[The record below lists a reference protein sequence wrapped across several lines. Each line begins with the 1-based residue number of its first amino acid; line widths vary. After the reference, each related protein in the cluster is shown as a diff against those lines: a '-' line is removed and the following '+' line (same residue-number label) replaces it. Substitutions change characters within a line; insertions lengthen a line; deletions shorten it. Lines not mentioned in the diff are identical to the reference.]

1 MRSVL
6 IAFGLLLAGAPARL
20 WAQAPGAVPPPATAP
35 AGPYAALRGE
45 VAAAVAAHSPQA
57 PTLADKLFR
66 LDPNNAQVY
75 RDLMDIY
82 EAQNEAPALLA
93 FFTSKLPTAPP
104 TPTAQGYLH
113 YYTGILLMQQG
124 QLVAAHPH
132 FALAK
137 TQLHRVL
144 KPNDPAFRTIEQ
156 GLGEAKRH

>member
-1 MRSVL
+1 MRAVL
-6 IAFGLLLAGAPARL
+6 IGLALLLAGAPAPL
-20 WAQAPGAVPPPATAP
+20 WAQAPAAVPPPAAP

-45 VAAAVAAHSPQA
+45 VAAAVAGHALQA
-57 PTLADKLFR
+57 PALADKLFR

-93 FFTSKLPTAPP
+93 FFTGKLPTAPP
-104 TPTAQGYLH
+104 TPAAQGYLH
-113 YYTGILLMQQG
+113 YYIGILSMQQG
-124 QLVAAHPH
+124 QLVAARPH
-132 FALAK
+132 FVQAK

-156 GLGEAKRH
+156 GLGEAQRH